1 MTKYSQEITLNDS
14 ESIMLKE
21 ALELMIANCQNKI
34 NEGMGAPY
42 HAHLSSAQ
50 RVLSKLGRNRFQTS
64 GNNFSDNK

>member
-1 MTKYSQEITLNDS
+1 
-14 ESIMLKE
+14 MLKE